1 MATWSCSKVANDMYT
16 AFKTTTCYSCL
27 LHTGCQNISQGIWT
41 ILFWIETTEE
51 GRCELWNLR
60 LIHVLFFGQNMKGV
74 NKKQSEL
81 LKHSLTITY
90 WAWDLRICYTWYT
103 FSMDIHVSQLQLEEY
118 GKRTYYGWYA
128 LNINNHN
135 LQLCH
140 QQLGLRICYAGYSLK
155 YCQTY
160 RNLIY

>member
-1 MATWSCSKVANDMYT
+1 
-16 AFKTTTCYSCL
+16 
-27 LHTGCQNISQGIWT
+27 
-41 ILFWIETTEE
+41 
-51 GRCELWNLR
+51 
-60 LIHVLFFGQNMKGV
+60 
-74 NKKQSEL
+74 
-81 LKHSLTITY
+81 
-90 WAWDLRICYTWYT
+90 
-103 FSMDIHVSQLQLEEY
+103 MDIHVSQLQLEEY